1 MRLLAFVLSSLLLA
15 PVALAQGEEEPV
27 NAKPSPAAK
36 GAKPAPAKAKAKA
49 KRKTP
54 RKGATALPGRTGT
67 DPKGLNPSR
76 TYKPKPS
83 AKEEEEEA
91 AQPVKAPEKAKD
103 RGARGADKAAD
114 LPINGKPGA
123 APR

>member
-1 MRLLAFVLSSLLLA
+1 MRLLAFALSSSLLA
-15 PVALAQGEEEPV
+15 PVALAQGGE
-27 NAKPSPAAK
+27 K
-36 GAKPAPAKAKAKA
+36 GAPAPTQPGPAVEAGKPAPAKGKAKA
-49 KRKTP
+49 KPKGKTP
-54 RKGATALPGRTGT
+54 RKGAQGLPGRTGT

-91 AQPVKAPEKAKD
+91 AQPVKGQERPKD
-103 RGARGADKAAD
+103 RGAPAVPAA
-114 LPINGKPGA
+114 KGA